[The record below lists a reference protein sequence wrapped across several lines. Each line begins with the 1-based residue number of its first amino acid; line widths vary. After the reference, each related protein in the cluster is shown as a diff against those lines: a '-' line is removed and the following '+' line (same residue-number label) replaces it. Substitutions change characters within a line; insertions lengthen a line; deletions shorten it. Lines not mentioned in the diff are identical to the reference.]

1 MKAPRLPRWLVKSVI
16 VLTMLIVL
24 AGICLVL
31 FLKPYKDRAASLDL
45 ALISDSPG
53 IAYKRLPQHLV
64 NAIIAAEDNRFFDHG
79 GLDMK
84 GICRASIVNLRTKSK
99 AQGASTITQQLARQS
114 FGLLDKTMD
123 RKFVEAFLAL
133 RIEDNFNKKIIL
145 SKYLS
150 LIYFGGGYYGIE
162 SAAGGYF
169 DKAVEELSISEAATL
184 AGVIKAPSMLE
195 LRKYPDRALKARNTV
210 LARMADENYLSE
222 VEATD
227 LQASSLL
234 P

>member
-1 MKAPRLPRWLVKSVI
+1 MAEKDGREGLKLMKEQH
-16 VLTMLIVL
+16 
-24 AGICLVL
+24 
-31 FLKPYKDRAASLDL
+31 KD
-45 ALISDSPG
+45 
-53 IAYKRLPQHLV
+53 K
-64 NAIIAAEDNRFFDHG
+64 
-79 GLDMK
+79 
-84 GICRASIVNLRTKSK
+84 
-99 AQGASTITQQLARQS
+99 
-114 FGLLDKTMD
+114 
-123 RKFVEAFLAL
+123 
-133 RIEDNFNKKIIL
+133 FNKKTIL

-169 DKAVEELSISEAATL
+169 GKAVEELSISEAATL

-210 LARMADENYLSE
+210 LARMADENYLTE